1 MHKYYCQKH
10 TYDYDTVIQF
20 NFNDAIAL
28 CGLATKNLASFCV
41 TTVYKHCS
49 IESEVWFQNI
59 YMFIRLK
66 GLCF

>member
-28 CGLATKNLASFCV
+28 VLLQRTWLVF
-41 TTVYKHCS
+41 
-49 IESEVWFQNI
+49 VWQPFINI
-59 YMFIRLK
+59 VQ
-66 GLCF
+66 